1 MTATPNLKTIL
12 TDFLYKLGLGK
23 RKPVSE
29 SPAPPETIPETVKQ
43 HGTTGLLE
51 VPTLLLTED
60 DKIVLMVDYDFAD
73 FPSWVEWDM
82 KARTLS
88 VVQMG
93 GAAAQLAL
101 TMPMQQL
108 GALNDK
114 TMRLMLI
121 TGRYE
126 RRNGHYV
133 SFIVRE

>member
-1 MTATPNLKTIL
+1 MTANAPLKTIL
-12 TDFLYKLGLGK
+12 THLLYKLGLGK
-23 RKPVSE
+23 KKPAE
-29 SPAPPETIPETVKQ
+29 TAWAAAPAVPDRP

-60 DKIVLMVDYDFAD
+60 DKVVLMVDYDFAD

-82 KARTLS
+82 QARTLS

-93 GAAAQLAL
+93 GASAQLAL

-121 TGRYE
+121 TGRHE

>member
-1 MTATPNLKTIL
+1 MTGKAGLKTIL

-23 RKPVSE
+23 RKTDSA
-29 SPAPPETIPETVKQ
+29 APSVPEAETARP

-82 KARTLS
+82 QARTLS

-108 GALNDK
+108 GALNDR